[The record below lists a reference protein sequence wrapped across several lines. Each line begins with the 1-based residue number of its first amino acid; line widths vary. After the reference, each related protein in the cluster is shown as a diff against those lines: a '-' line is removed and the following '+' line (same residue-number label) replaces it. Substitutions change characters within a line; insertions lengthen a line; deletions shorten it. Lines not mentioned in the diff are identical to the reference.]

1 MNKPLIATTLL
12 AAGTLGTGYAIGQI
26 AGATP
31 SFAAGGTHPHST
43 SYSIHQNVANRAAGS
58 HADGQ
63 ITAVNGDAITVT
75 PDADRAGS
83 NEYTGVTTINLSSA
97 TRYAA
102 GRGAAATTTRPTLA
116 VGQYIVAE
124 GSVSSDG
131 KTLSATLVAVGA
143 GGHGPGGPGGP
154 GHMFGPHADGMVT
167 AVNGD
172 TISLKADADQAGSTE
187 YAAVTS
193 VVLTSTTTYDAGHDS
208 APSTTKPSITAGE
221 YLVAEGTLSNG
232 GATLTATRVSVHPNG
247 PGGH

>member
-43 SYSIHQNVANRAAGS
+43 SYSIHQNVANQAAGS

-83 NEYTGVTTINLSSA
+83 NEYTGVTTITLSSA
-97 TRYAA
+97 TKYAV

-124 GSVSSDG
+124 GSLSSDG
-131 KTLSATLVAVGA
+131 KTLAATLVSVGA
-143 GGHGPGGPGGP
+143 GGHGPGGP
-154 GHMFGPHADGMVT
+154 GHMFGPHADGTVT

-172 TISLKADADQAGSTE
+172 TISLKADADQAGSSE
-187 YAAVTS
+187 YLAVTS
-193 VVLTSTTTYDAGHDS
+193 VVLTSATTYDAGRDN
-208 APSTTKPSITAGE
+208 APSTTRPSITAGE
-221 YLVAEGTLSNG
+221 YLVAEGTVSNG
-232 GATLTATRVSVHPNG
+232 GATLTATRVSIRPSG
-247 PGGH
+247 LGGH

>member
-31 SFAAGGTHPHST
+31 SFAAGGMHT
-43 SYSIHQNVANRAAGS
+43 YSISHFLRQNVANQPAGS

-75 PDADRAGS
+75 PDADRAGG

-97 TRYAA
+97 TKYGA
-102 GRGAAATTTRPTLA
+102 GHDAAATATRPAFA

-124 GSVSSDG
+124 GTVSSDG
-131 KTLSATLVAVGA
+131 KTLSATLVSVGA

-154 GHMFGPHADGMVT
+154 GHMSGPHADGMVT

-172 TISLKADADQAGSTE
+172 TISLKADAHQAGSNEDT
-187 YAAVTS
+187 AVTS
-193 VVLTSTTTYDAGHDS
+193 VVLTSATTYDASRDS

-221 YLVAEGTLSNG
+221 YLIAEGTLSNG
-232 GATLTATRVSVHPNG
+232 GATLTATRVSVHSSG